1 MSKFILTVTSTAQ
14 LSGVWYS
21 NHYVSTHTLSDGT
34 DVYEYVSNEVHSYGL
49 DGALDYAKAFLSDL
63 PEANSILSVKI
74 NKIA

>member
-14 LSGVWYS
+14 LSGEWYN
-21 NHYVSTHTLSDGT
+21 NHYVRTHMLNDGT
-34 DVYEYVSNEVHSYGL
+34 GVYEYVSNEVHSYGL
-49 DGALDYAKAFLSDL
+49 GGALDYAKAFISDL